1 MAESFVTEQA
11 TQQQEVRGHSLVAQP
26 DTHLDR
32 LLLQSNLEEPWFKSI
47 IRGIRE
53 TLNPPKLPPLE
64 ITSRPVEGAYFG
76 NLNQEPWYKSIVR
89 NIRELINPPK
99 LPPLELTSRPIE
111 GADFGNLD
119 KVERPWFQSFVAN
132 IRDTIH
138 PPKLPPL
145 EVTSK
150 PVEVGT
156 IWGAYGG
163 GETRSGAVSL
173 AIHAAILALLMIG
186 LRSTLVKSPA
196 KNRDMTP
203 IYLPDYKP
211 KLPPAANKAGGG
223 GGGGQKM
230 PTPVSK
236 GAPPKFA
243 PKPFVPPALSVPKP
257 KLPTPPEISAQAPP
271 VIAPD
276 YGDPLSKL
284 ADLSGG
290 QGQHGLGS
298 GTGGGLGKGNGDGY
312 GDGSGGGTGGGA
324 FRVGGDVSAPILV
337 SKVEPEYSEEARKA
351 KFSGAVL
358 LSLVV
363 DANGLPRNIHV
374 VRPLGLGLDEKAIE
388 AVMKWRFRP
397 GMKGGRPVATQA
409 TVEVTFRLL

>member
-1 MAESFVTEQA
+1 MAKPLVTSEVVE
-11 TQQQEVRGHSLVAQP
+11 EVREHSVVAQP
-26 DTHLDR
+26 DSHLDR
-32 LLLQSNLEEPWFKSI
+32 LLIKSD
-47 IRGIRE
+47 
-53 TLNPPKLPPLE
+53 LD
-64 ITSRPVEGAYFG
+64 
-76 NLNQEPWYKSIVR
+76 EPWYKSIVR
-89 NIRELINPPK
+89 GVRELINPPK
-99 LPPLELTSRPIE
+99 LPPLEVTSRPVE
-111 GADFGNLD
+111 GADFGDLN
-119 KVERPWFQSFVAN
+119 KVEQPWFRAFYTNV
-132 IRDTIH
+132 RDLIS

-173 AIHAAILALLMIG
+173 IIHVALIALM
-186 LRSTLVKSPA
+186 LVVFRKTVFKPNA
-196 KNRDMTP
+196 KPSDDK
-203 IYLPDYKP
+203 IVYVADYKP
-211 KLPPAANKAGGG
+211 KLPPAAVKAGGG

-236 GAPPKFA
+236 GAPPKPA
-243 PKPFVPPALSVPKP
+243 LKPFVPPALAVPKP
-257 KLPTPPEISAQAPP
+257 KLPVIPEISAQAPQI
-271 VIAPD
+271 VAD
-276 YGDPLSKL
+276 NYGDPLSKL
-284 ADLSGG
+284 SSLSGG
-290 QGQHGLGS
+290 QGAQGLGN
-298 GTGGGLGKGNGDGY
+298 GKGGGLGNGNGDGF
-312 GDGSGGGTGGGA
+312 GPGSGGGTGGGA
-324 FRVGGDVSAPILV
+324 FRVGGDVSAPVLV

-363 DANGLPRNIHV
+363 DSNGVPRDIHV
-374 VRPLGLGLDEKAIE
+374 VRQLGLGLDEKAIE